1 MAEDLTLQLLTLQQ
15 SGTRELAQIAV
26 MRKQHQ
32 MDMAVVDMI
41 DEVTSKAPPPP
52 PPGTGLVV
60 DKRA

>member
-41 DEVTSKAPPPP
+41 DEVTSKAPPPA

>member
-26 MRKQHQ
+26 MRKEHQ

-41 DEVTSKAPPPP
+41 DEVTSKAPPPA